1 MEGTWNPNQMTHHHL
16 IIIQARGWSTAQ
28 DQRAACLA
36 LDTTSPDLASWLLF
50 ITTLFLCSDATSLH
64 CTTHF
69 PVSILSIICSSA
81 DFMFLF
87 KLVLITW
94 FILLPPKKKTSG
106 NHQPKPHSLV
116 CCSQLT
122 VKREKK
128 KHHKQTPT
136 SPKRQNKTKRNRNK
150 KKFKEDSEPVCHAL
164 RKRGQDL
171 GRQTTGSKAQR
182 QRQRQRQS
190 RTDTTR
196 NTNAQFGRV
205 R

>member
-1 MEGTWNPNQMTHHHL
+1 MTHHHL

-50 ITTLFLCSDATSLH
+50 ITTLSPCSDATSLH

-69 PVSILSIICSSA
+69 LFPFSQLLLKRG
-81 DFMFLF
+81 FMFLF
-87 KLVLITW
+87 KLVLVTW

-106 NHQPKPHSLV
+106 NRQPKPHSLV

-128 KHHKQTPT
+128 ASQATPT

-164 RKRGQDL
+164 RKREQDL
-171 GRQTTGSKAQR
+171 GRQTTGSKAH
-182 QRQRQRQS
+182 RQRQRQS

>member
-1 MEGTWNPNQMTHHHL
+1 MTHHHL

-50 ITTLFLCSDATSLH
+50 ITTLSPCSDATSLH

-69 PVSILSIICSSA
+69 LFPFSQLLLKRGFYVSVQTCP
-81 DFMFLF
+81 DH
-87 KLVLITW
+87 LVHLITSQ
-94 FILLPPKKKTSG
+94 KKTSG

-128 KHHKQTPT
+128 SITSKHPQV
-136 SPKRQNKTKRNRNK
+136 RNGKTKRNETGIK
-150 KKFKEDSEPVCHAL
+150 KNLKKTANQFVTRYENAGKIWGAKLQVVKHKDKD
-164 RKRGQDL
+164 RDRDNQGQTQHVT
-171 GRQTTGSKAQR
+171 QTHSL
-182 QRQRQRQS
+182 
-190 RTDTTR
+190 
-196 NTNAQFGRV
+196 V
-205 R
+205 V

>member
-1 MEGTWNPNQMTHHHL
+1 MNQNQMTHHHL

-50 ITTLFLCSDATSLH
+50 ITTLSPCSDATSLH

-69 PVSILSIICSSA
+69 LFPFSQSFVQARILCFCSNLSWSPGSSYY
-81 DFMFLF
+81 L
-87 KLVLITW
+87 
-94 FILLPPKKKTSG
+94 PKKNIRKPSTKTTLLSLL
-106 NHQPKPHSLV
+106 QPAHR
-116 CCSQLT
+116 QAG
-122 VKREKK
+122 KK
-128 KHHKQTPT
+128 KASQANTHKSETA
-136 SPKRQNKTKRNRNK
+136 KRNETGIK

-190 RTDTTR
+190 GTDTTR